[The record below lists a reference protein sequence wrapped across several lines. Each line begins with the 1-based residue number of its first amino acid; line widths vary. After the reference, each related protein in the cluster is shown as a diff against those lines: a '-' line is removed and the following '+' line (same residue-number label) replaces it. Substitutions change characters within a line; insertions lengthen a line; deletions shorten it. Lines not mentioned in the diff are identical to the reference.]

1 MDVQDFFTA
10 AEKERIQKAVIAA
23 EERTSGEIVPMIV
36 GASARYTE
44 VELSG
49 MIAGLIAGAAAGLA
63 YENPWAST
71 EVHLVLPITGA
82 ALGLL
87 LCRLPAVKRLLTPK
101 TRVIEAVHLR
111 SLAAFTAH
119 GLHYTKAH
127 TGILILVSLLERRV
141 HVLADRG
148 INEKVSPGTWD
159 EIVSI
164 VTSGLKSGK
173 ACDAFCAAIQRC
185 GEILATHF
193 PRSPDDRDE
202 LEDKLI
208 TEK

>member
-10 AEKERIQKAVIAA
+10 AEKERIQQAVIAA

-101 TRVIEAVHLR
+101 TRVIEGVHLR